1 MSISHEKSNPLES
14 FYAQS
19 LGRELIKWVRE
30 YDPHLFSLQINTD
43 AVLLLKEIQRIL
55 DDETLD
61 DPECFYRIDAIISAF
76 HRAGLDTTRHWEL
89 E

>member
-1 MSISHEKSNPLES
+1 MNISIDES
-14 FYAQS
+14 LYANA
-19 LGRELIKWVRE
+19 LGTQLLRWAKE
-30 YDPHLFSLQINTD
+30 YSPQLFAEQVNTE

-61 DPECFYRIDAIISAF
+61 DPECFYRIDAIVCAF

>member
-14 FYAQS
+14 LYAQT
-19 LGRELIKWVRE
+19 LGRELIKWARE
-30 YDPHLFSLQINTD
+30 YDPYLFSLQVNTE
-43 AVLLLKEIQRIL
+43 AVLLLKEIQSIL

-61 DPECFYRIDAIISAF
+61 DPECFYRIDAIVCAF

-89 E
+89 D

>member
-14 FYAQS
+14 LYAQT
-19 LGRELIKWVRE
+19 LGQELMKWVRE
-30 YDPHLFSLQINTD
+30 YDPHLFSLQVNTD

-55 DDETLD
+55 DDDALN
-61 DPECFYRIDAIISAF
+61 DPECFYRIDAIVSAF

-89 E
+89 D